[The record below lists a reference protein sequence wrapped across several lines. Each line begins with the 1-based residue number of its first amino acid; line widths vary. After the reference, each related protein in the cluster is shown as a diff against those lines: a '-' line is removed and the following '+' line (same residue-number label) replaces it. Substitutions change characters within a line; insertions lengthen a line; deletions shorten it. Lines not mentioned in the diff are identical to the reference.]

1 MSDKRAPEILN
12 EAIRIITG
20 SDEVDS
26 RPSQYRLMQQ
36 IDGTMSGLNGPC
48 SAMAPTG
55 IGKALDVETPIPV
68 PSGWTRMGDLVVGD
82 KVFDEN
88 GQICNVTHV
97 HPVRENRDCYELTF
111 SDRTV
116 IVADAEHLWPT
127 STRKLRL
134 LQSWSRRKTPEK
146 WIPEWLIKIAA
157 LQEILDALNAGD
169 AKMTYSEAKILTT
182 GLIDSKRISIVQ
194 KKVNGTRLQLNE
206 KFDFSVVLSIIID
219 EIAATVTKRTLAP
232 PVYEVM
238 TTAEMAAT
246 AYSGEDLNHAVIVA
260 DALVLSEVALPIHP
274 YTFGAWLG
282 DGSSGNS
289 QITSA
294 DSEIIDNIRS
304 DGYFVKKL
312 KAKYSYGISMTE
324 VPVNNKWVDSLAKT
338 LRAMDVR
345 NNKRIPTAYLR
356 SGFDQRLALLQGLMD
371 TDGTISHHGRCEFV
385 VVNEQL
391 ALGALELVRSLG
403 IRAAYTSGP
412 AAITQTI
419 NGQKVRRECGTRY
432 RVGFTTS
439 LPVFRLARK
448 FARLPLKDTEQ
459 TKFRYIK
466 SIEKV
471 DSRPVRCITV
481 DSSNHLFL
489 ASQAMIPTR
498 NSMAYLAPAA
508 YAASMGE
515 RTVISTESLALQSQL
530 VDKDA
535 PVIQEASERITGY
548 RPSVAVLKGF
558 GNYSCSAKTVETA
571 EAMLGHDLDNPA
583 DKAKSKAR
591 AITDPRGRMQ
601 DLITELERLD
611 PADHPNL
618 ELTKWALSESVSDKT
633 GDKFAFQGETTF
645 ETWDSVSISSAE
657 CIGVKRCPFA
667 DQCMPHKSRRVA
679 SNADIV
685 ITNHTMIG
693 IQAAKSVPIVIGNRT
708 LGVFHNVVIDE
719 AHALPSIVRN
729 QGSSFVSALRIYQAT
744 SSLKG
749 VFDTHDNEVKDLI
762 DEGNS
767 LGDAVDIELTTW
779 TQNLA
784 DGKVTSLSEGDNPL
798 NAIEAR
804 ANRWIKKIKEALDRA
819 LDISSANE
827 IRVRRLKSRFDDLS
841 NSVKDCSEHQPGTAR
856 WVEIEKPRSGGNK
869 SWPVVR
875 YTPVDISS
883 PLEFNVW
890 TATDG
895 LEEMEV
901 ETVELNEDD
910 TEAEYVAPRRRL
922 NITAVSA
929 TLPVS
934 FCRDVG
940 LKTTTGQYESP
951 FDDAFSKSALFVPR
965 AVDEADV
972 LALSGD
978 SGGYGK
984 PRFNTRLHAD
994 WAAAHMVRLV
1004 EANGGSTLVLSATAS
1019 AGRQYA
1025 EHLRTAS
1032 KGRWKVISQWDGL
1045 SIRNATQQWKD
1056 DPSAVL
1062 VGTRSLM
1069 TGVDAPGETNTLVI
1083 IDRIPRA
1090 ASNPV
1095 DDARVEKLIQDADFD
1110 KWSADRFVYGGDAAL
1125 LLAQASGR
1133 LIRSFSDSGMVA
1145 VLDPRLLKVGKML
1158 YPKPTRE
1165 LYLKSLRMFPKR
1177 ISDHGK
1183 AVQWLTDHRNATS

>member
-20 SDEVDS
+20 SDESDS

-48 SAMAPTG
+48 CAMAPTG
-55 IGKALDVETPIPV
+55 IGK
-68 PSGWTRMGDLVVGD
+68 
-82 KVFDEN
+82 
-88 GQICNVTHV
+88 
-97 HPVRENRDCYELTF
+97 TF
-111 SDRTV
+111 S
-116 IVADAEHLWPT
+116 
-127 STRKLRL
+127 
-134 LQSWSRRKTPEK
+134 
-146 WIPEWLIKIAA
+146 
-157 LQEILDALNAGD
+157 
-169 AKMTYSEAKILTT
+169 
-182 GLIDSKRISIVQ
+182 
-194 KKVNGTRLQLNE
+194 
-206 KFDFSVVLSIIID
+206 
-219 EIAATVTKRTLAP
+219 
-232 PVYEVM
+232 
-238 TTAEMAAT
+238 
-246 AYSGEDLNHAVIVA
+246 
-260 DALVLSEVALPIHP
+260 
-274 YTFGAWLG
+274 
-282 DGSSGNS
+282 
-289 QITSA
+289 
-294 DSEIIDNIRS
+294 
-304 DGYFVKKL
+304 
-312 KAKYSYGISMTE
+312 
-324 VPVNNKWVDSLAKT
+324 
-338 LRAMDVR
+338 
-345 NNKRIPTAYLR
+345 
-356 SGFDQRLALLQGLMD
+356 
-371 TDGTISHHGRCEFV
+371 
-385 VVNEQL
+385 
-391 ALGALELVRSLG
+391 
-403 IRAAYTSGP
+403 
-412 AAITQTI
+412 
-419 NGQKVRRECGTRY
+419 
-432 RVGFTTS
+432 
-439 LPVFRLARK
+439 
-448 FARLPLKDTEQ
+448 
-459 TKFRYIK
+459 
-466 SIEKV
+466 
-471 DSRPVRCITV
+471 
-481 DSSNHLFL
+481 
-489 ASQAMIPTR
+489 
-498 NSMAYLAPAA
+498 YLAPAA

-535 PVIQEASERITGY
+535 PVIQEASECITGY

-601 DLITELERLD
+601 DLIAELEHLD
-611 PADHPNL
+611 PADHPSL

-667 DQCMPHKSRRVA
+667 DQCMPHKSRTVA

-693 IQAAKSVPIVIGNRT
+693 IQAAKGVPIVIGNRT

-719 AHALPSIVRN
+719 AHALPSVVRN
-729 QGSSFVSALRIYQAT
+729 QGSSFISALRFYQAA

-767 LGDAVDIELTTW
+767 LGDAIDIELTTW
-779 TQNLA
+779 TENLA
-784 DGKVTSLSEGDNPL
+784 DGKVTSLGEGDNPL

-804 ANRWIKKIKEALDRA
+804 AKRWIKKIKEALDRA
-819 LDISSANE
+819 LGASSANE

-856 WVEIEKPRSGGNK
+856 WVEIEKPRNGGNK

-875 YTPVDISS
+875 YTPVDVSS

-895 LEEMEV
+895 LEEEVETETV
-901 ETVELNEDD
+901 ETVEFNEDG

-965 AVDEADV
+965 AVEEADV
-972 LALSGD
+972 LALSGN

-1019 AGRQYA
+1019 AGRQYT
-1025 EHLRTAS
+1025 EHLRTAA

-1183 AVQWLTDHRNATS
+1183 AVQWLTDHRNAAS